1 MRERVDGLGA
11 RARLVAAAAAA
22 AVAAVQPRAAV
33 SLRRARVPHAR
44 RACAGGE
51 QDEGEGEEEARGHG
65 WLRGRLA
72 AAA

>member
-11 RARLVAAAAAA
+11 RARLVAAAA

-65 WLRGRLA
+65 WWRGRLA